1 MLSLTLQAQNNPFK
15 IDDEL
20 YPVEALRKKHPMYGA
35 NADIHMANMAEYL
48 PTYCRSGRW
57 TYLCGHVLYRWGTIC
72 FCASGVV
79 INKKSIFAGFL

>member
-48 PTYCRSGRW
+48 PTYCRSGRGRIYVD
-57 TYLCGHVLYRWGTIC
+57 TSYTDGARFVFMHPV
-72 FCASGVV
+72 S
-79 INKKSIFAGFL
+79 S